1 MLLLAQVASDEALKV
16 LGDGVSTEDVVLMIA
31 GGVVLVAVLVLKMLN
46 KSVPILD
53 PILTGA
59 LKLLSAIRKP
69 KPPAE
74 PEERDVKPLFVDAAQ
89 RALQE
94 RKPPSE

>member
-16 LGDGVSTEDVVLMIA
+16 LGEGVSAGDMVLMIA
-31 GGVVLVAVLVLKMLN
+31 GGLVLVTVLVLKALK

-69 KPPAE
+69 KPPE
-74 PEERDVKPLFVDAAQ
+74 NDVKPLFVDAAQ